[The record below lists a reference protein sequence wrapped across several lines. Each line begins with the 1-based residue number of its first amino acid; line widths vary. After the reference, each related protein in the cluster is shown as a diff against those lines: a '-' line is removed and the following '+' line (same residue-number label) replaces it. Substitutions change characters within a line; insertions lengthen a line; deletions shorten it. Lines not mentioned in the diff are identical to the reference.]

1 MTQPPLPRSARIHPS
16 PLPIYIIIVAP
27 ARVSHLLPCLHCS
40 AVVCF
45 TPRGD
50 LAPEIVLEVC
60 DQLDLLYLVRAIREL
75 AKLLAHLCEV
85 VFRVLE
91 VGDLGLDPQD
101 LHLYGFLLSFDVCL
115 EFEHSS
121 PGTQCCVSL

>member
-1 MTQPPLPRSARIHPS
+1 M
-16 PLPIYIIIVAP
+16 
-27 ARVSHLLPCLHCS
+27 
-40 AVVCF
+40 
-45 TPRGD
+45 
-50 LAPEIVLEVC
+50 
-60 DQLDLLYLVRAIREL
+60 EL

-101 LHLYGFLLSFDVCL
+101 LHLYGFLLSFDVRL

-121 PGTQCCVSL
+121 PGTQCCVSLQHLTWLKCCCLILTGVFSRTTFLLIETLEQCFCNVSLALLKLSKFFL